1 MGLLDKLLN
10 KDDGHADKET
20 GDWLSKLDDQI
31 TESTVQPQ
39 DFTSSITDDDAPL
52 ATQVPKVL
60 TTAEF
65 SGPTGN
71 INDHLQTL
79 DVLPG
84 ASWSQ
89 ISMAHKAAL
98 GNLGAE
104 ATVSERRRINCAY
117 AALRVHGE
125 NTAF

>member
-1 MGLLDKLLN
+1 MGLLDKLLK

-20 GDWLSKLDDQI
+20 GDWLTKLDEQI
-31 TESTVQPQ
+31 SESTQPEAILVGADQ
-39 DFTSSITDDDAPL
+39 AP
-52 ATQVPKVL
+52 AVPHVL

-89 ISMAHKAAL
+89 ISQAHSAAL
-98 GNLGAE
+98 DALGE
-104 ATVSERRRINCAY
+104 YATVADRRRINCAY

>member
-20 GDWLSKLDDQI
+20 GDWLSKLDEQI
-31 TESTVQPQ
+31 TESTVQTEGVSGPQ
-39 DFTSSITDDDAPL
+39 AH
-52 ATQVPKVL
+52 AVPPVL

-71 INDHLQTL
+71 IADHLQTL

-89 ISMAHKAAL
+89 IASAHRVAL
-98 GNLGAE
+98 ENLGPD
-104 ATVSERRRINCAY
+104 ATVTDIRRINCAY

>member
-31 TESTVQPQ
+31 AGSTALPENLTVGAPEPGVPQ
-39 DFTSSITDDDAPL
+39 
-52 ATQVPKVL
+52 VL
-60 TTAEF
+60 TTAEY
-65 SGPTGN
+65 SGPTGD

-89 ISMAHKAAL
+89 ISKAHKTAL
-98 GNLGAE
+98 QDLDSG
-104 ATVSERRRINCAY
+104 ATVTDRRRINCAY